1 MSPLGKPADKIGGA
15 WKIAFLK
22 ERVMKRM
29 PKIIAILFLFST
41 AGSGVGAQQ
50 SSAGKAPIPATDVT
64 AEVIQ
69 ATLKDEMASG
79 KPVIDRSA
87 RVVDIGGHNVG
98 IGVVYRLS
106 PGPQG
111 VSAVHDKVSEVYV
124 MLEGAGTLVT
134 GGKLVNPTRREGGS
148 IAQIVAQVNGPG
160 VSGTSIEGGVS
171 RRIKAGDFVIIPAG
185 TPHWWSEI
193 GGKSISYVVIRVD
206 PDQVVALK

>member
-1 MSPLGKPADKIGGA
+1 M
-15 WKIAFLK
+15 
-22 ERVMKRM
+22 RRM
-29 PKIIAILFLFST
+29 PRVIAILFLFST

-50 SSAGKAPIPATDVT
+50 ASVGKAPTPATDVT

-69 ATLKDEMASG
+69 ATLKDEMANG
-79 KPVIDRSA
+79 KPVNDRSA
-87 RVVDIGGHNVG
+87 RVVDIGGRNVG

-106 PGPQG
+106 PGAQG
-111 VSAVHDKVSEVYV
+111 GSAVHDKVSEVYV

-193 GGKSISYVVIRVD
+193 EEKSMSYVVIRVD

>member
-1 MSPLGKPADKIGGA
+1 M
-15 WKIAFLK
+15 
-22 ERVMKRM
+22 RRM
-29 PKIIAILFLFST
+29 PKVIAILFLFST

-50 SSAGKAPIPATDVT
+50 ASAGKAPIPATDVT

-69 ATLKDEMASG
+69 ATLKDEMAGG
-79 KPVIDRSA
+79 KPVVDRSA

-106 PGPQG
+106 APSRG

-193 GGKSISYVVIRVD
+193 GGKSMSYVVIRVD

>member
-1 MSPLGKPADKIGGA
+1 VEQIN
-15 WKIAFLK
+15 FLK
-22 ERVMKRM
+22 ERVMRRM
-29 PKIIAILFLFST
+29 PSVIAILFLFST
-41 AGSGVGAQQ
+41 AGSGVAGAQQ
-50 SSAGKAPIPATDVT
+50 ASAGKVPFPATDVN

-69 ATLKDEMASG
+69 ATLKDEIASG
-79 KPVIDRSA
+79 KPVNDRSA
-87 RVVDIGGHNVG
+87 RVVDTGGHNVG

-106 PGPQG
+106 PGPHG

-193 GGKSISYVVIRVD
+193 EGKSMSYVVIRVD